1 MSENLDNKVENKE
14 KYPYSLGRIHGPF
27 EEITIGIGLTIGVIV
42 GWTVGS
48 DIVEYIN
55 QLQQSSDILATTIR
69 DYPFTTKLISAF
81 IGGEVVS
88 SFSRYAGKL
97 VDHMFGTYH

>member
-14 KYPYSLGRIHGPF
+14 KYPYSLDRIHGPF

-55 QLQQSSDILATTIR
+55 QLQQSSNILATTIR

-88 SFSRYAGKL
+88 PFSRYAGRL
-97 VDHMFGTYH
+97 FDHIFGTYT